1 MSGTE
6 RAGEEPAR
14 SAGAQNMTTDSSRDD
29 YLWTASGEADPEIA
43 RLEALL
49 SPYAHR
55 GALPPL
61 PARAPRG
68 RMVRVMLP
76 VLTAAA
82 SLALVVAAAW
92 FAAAARRGGAW
103 SVQSLAGAPVVAG
116 SPIDGPSRLAVGQAL
131 TTDARSRARI
141 AVGEI
146 GRVDVEPNSH
156 VRLVQ
161 SRPGEH
167 RMALDRGRIA
177 AQIWA
182 PPRLFFVNTPSAT
195 AIDLGCAY
203 TLEVDAAGAGM
214 IRVSHGWVAFE
225 YDGRESFIPQGAVCA
240 TRPGFGPGT
249 PRFADAPL
257 ALEQAL
263 PVLDFS
269 APIDPRR
276 AAALADLLTSARAR
290 DALTLWHL
298 LARGT
303 PEERAKVYDRLATL
317 VPPPPSASR
326 EAVLRADRR
335 ALDDWWNE
343 LGLDSA
349 SWWRIWKSPWRE

>member
-1 MSGTE
+1 MS
-6 RAGEEPAR
+6 
-14 SAGAQNMTTDSSRDD
+14 DDLSRDD
-29 YLWTASGEADPEIA
+29 YLWTAAGEADPEIA

-49 SPYAHR
+49 APYAHR

-61 PARAPRG
+61 PARRPHRRVL
-68 RMVRVMLP
+68 RMVLP
-76 VLTAAA
+76 ILTAAA

-92 FAAAARRGGAW
+92 LTSASRPAGAW
-103 SVQSLAGAPVVAG
+103 SVQSLAGAPTVGG
-116 SPIDGPSRLAVGQAL
+116 SPINGPSRLAVGQAL
-131 TTDARSRARI
+131 TTDAQSRARI

-156 VRLVQ
+156 VRLIRA
-161 SRPGEH
+161 RPGEH

-177 AQIWA
+177 ARIWA
-182 PPRLFFVNTPSAT
+182 PPRYFFVNTPSAT

-203 TLEVDAAGAGM
+203 TLDVDAAGAGM
-214 IRVSHGWVAFE
+214 IRVTHGWVAFE
-225 YDGRESFIPQGAVCA
+225 YEGRESFIPQGAVCA

-249 PRFADAPL
+249 PRFADAP
-257 ALEQAL
+257 ASLEQAL

-269 APIDPRR
+269 IPSDPRR
-276 AAALADLLTSARAR
+276 AAALAELLTAARAR

-298 LARGT
+298 LSRGT
-303 PEERAKVYDRLATL
+303 PEERAKVYDRLVTL

-349 SWWRIWKSPWRE
+349 SWWRVWKSPWRE

>member
-1 MSGTE
+1 M
-6 RAGEEPAR
+6 
-14 SAGAQNMTTDSSRDD
+14 SRDLSRD
-29 YLWTASGEADPEIA
+29 EYLWSGSGEADPEIA

-49 SPYAHR
+49 APYAHR
-55 GALPPL
+55 GVLPPL
-61 PARAPRG
+61 PARVPR
-68 RMVRVMLP
+68 RRALRVIMP

-82 SLALVVAAAW
+82 SLALVMAAAW
-92 FAAAARRGGAW
+92 FASGSRRSGAW
-103 SVQSLAGAPVVAG
+103 SVQSLAGAPAVGG
-116 SPIDGPSRLAVGQAL
+116 SAITGPARLAVGQAL

-141 AVGEI
+141 AAGEI
-146 GRVDVEPNSH
+146 GRVDVEPNSR
-156 VRLVQ
+156 VRLMQ

-182 PPRLFFVNTPSAT
+182 PPRYFFVNTPSAT
-195 AIDLGCAY
+195 AVDLGCAY
-203 TLEVDAAGAGM
+203 TLDVDAAGAGI
-214 IRVSHGWVAFE
+214 IRVSLGWVAFE
-225 YDGRESFIPQGAVCA
+225 YSGRESFIPAGAVCA

-249 PRFADAPL
+249 PRFADAP
-257 ALEQAL
+257 AGVAQAL

-269 APIDPRR
+269 APSDPRR
-276 AAALADLLTSARAR
+276 VAALAGLLASARAR

-298 LARGT
+298 LSRGT

-317 VPPPPSASR
+317 VPPPPSATR

-349 SWWRIWKSPWRE
+349 SWWRVWKSPWRE

>member
-1 MSGTE
+1 
-6 RAGEEPAR
+6 
-14 SAGAQNMTTDSSRDD
+14 MTDHSSRDD
-29 YLWTASGEADPEIA
+29 YLWTASGTADPEIA

-49 SPYAHR
+49 APYAHR
-55 GALPPL
+55 GVLPSL
-61 PARAPRG
+61 PARAPRR
-68 RMVRVMLP
+68 RMFRVMLP
-76 VLTAAA
+76 ILTAAA

-92 FAAAARRGGAW
+92 FAAGARRGGGW
-103 SVQSLAGAPVVAG
+103 SVQSLAGTPAVAG
-116 SPIDGPSRLAVGQAL
+116 SAIDGSSRLGVGQTL
-131 TTDARSRARI
+131 TTDARSRARL
-141 AVGEI
+141 AVGHI

-156 VRLVQ
+156 VRLIR

-182 PPRLFFVNTPSAT
+182 PPRYFFVNTPSAT

-203 TLEVDAAGAGM
+203 TLDVDAAGAGL
-214 IRVSHGWVAFE
+214 IRVTHGWVAFE
-225 YDGRESFIPQGAVCA
+225 YAGRESFIPQGAVCA

-249 PRFADAPL
+249 PRFADAP
-257 ALEQAL
+257 ASFDQAL
-263 PVLDFS
+263 TVLDFS
-269 APIDPRR
+269 APADPRR
-276 AAALADLLTSARAR
+276 PAALANLLASARAH

-298 LARGT
+298 LSRGSA
-303 PEERAKVYDRLATL
+303 EERSKVYDRLVIL
-317 VPPPPSASR
+317 VPPPASATR

-349 SWWRIWKSPWRE
+349 SWWRVWKSPWRE